1 LDLDVK
7 NINKPILV
15 NIIDM
20 KVSVWRKLKLY
31 LQYRKNVVSNKSL
44 LENAGL
50 RIDRVK
56 RIYTVVNVPETLF
69 DEVYGMKTADIN
81 RVSQSYITE
90 KVREISK
97 MLNGIQLAE
106 LYKLYETKKV
116 DRYSYLLVIG
126 FSLLDTKKMA
136 DNFWYRILPTT
147 LILSLIAFL
156 SLYF

>member
-20 KVSVWRKLKLY
+20 KVSAWRKLKLY
-31 LQYRKNVVSNKSL
+31 LQYRKSIVSNKSL

>member
-1 LDLDVK
+1 
-7 NINKPILV
+7 
-15 NIIDM
+15 M

-31 LQYRKNVVSNKSL
+31 LQYRKSIVSNKSL

>member
-1 LDLDVK
+1 
-7 NINKPILV
+7 
-15 NIIDM
+15 M
-20 KVSVWRKLKLY
+20 KVSAWRKLKLY
-31 LQYRKNVVSNKSL
+31 LQYRKSIVSNKSL

>member
-1 LDLDVK
+1 
-7 NINKPILV
+7 
-15 NIIDM
+15 M

>member
-1 LDLDVK
+1 MDLDVK

-31 LQYRKNVVSNKSL
+31 LQYRKSIVSNKSL